1 MASLEEDFT
10 FPAAAGGGESPPL
23 WRPTAAY
30 ESPAE
35 LKLISFQE
43 FEKRR
48 SKSEKIGYTP
58 EDEEE
63 KMDVLWEDLNDEC
76 SRSCGDCSSPGTGV
90 AMSCAKPLRLSRGN
104 RQMFSG
110 KKPIILVLIKVVKKV
125 LLLKQNSHRIK
136 KQAW

>member
-10 FPAAAGGGESPPL
+10 FPVASGGGESPPL
-23 WRPTAAY
+23 WRPTGDH
-30 ESPAE
+30 ERPAE

-48 SKSEKIGYTP
+48 SKSEKIGDTP

-63 KMDVLWEDLNDEC
+63 RMDVLWEDLNDEC
-76 SRSCGDCSSPGTGV
+76 SRSCGDCSSPV
-90 AMSCAKPLRLSRGN
+90 RMSCAKPLRLSRGN

-110 KKPIILVLIKVVKKV
+110 KKPIILVLVEVVKKV
-125 LLLKQNSHRIK
+125 LLKQNSHRIK